1 MESGILLGRM
11 VGQSRM
17 IRVNTHHELYS
28 PLSDL
33 LLATYGP
40 KFFLEPLV
48 AALPEVDQREDG
60 YCMIARC
67 GGRSFPLCYGGFVRP
82 WGRRRVS
89 RSG

>member
-17 IRVNTHHELYS
+17 IRVNTHHELCS

-33 LLATYGP
+33 LLATYGSQ
-40 KFFLEPLV
+40 FFLEPLV

-60 YCMIARC
+60 YCMIALDGR
-67 GGRSFPLCYGGFVRP
+67 RSFERVRRT
-82 WGRRRVS
+82 GQ
-89 RSG
+89 